1 MPSSVPA
8 VKTGLKLFLS
18 TTAGLRDTDGVTIR
32 RADPEPREFAQQLVV
47 LGSATTTQTQAGLG
61 SRAETATLT
70 CWVMV
75 TRIGVGD
82 TKAAEACD
90 RAYELLDLIEAA
102 IKADRTAAG
111 SVPPPGR
118 LDFTSSSL
126 EEMPVDWDES
136 PGRRAQLQFQ
146 LSWTSHISG

>member
-8 VKTGLKLFLS
+8 VKVGLKQYLA
-18 TTAGLRDTDGVTIR
+18 TTAGLRPTDGVTVR
-32 RADPEPREFAQQLVV
+32 RADPEPREFSQQLVI
-47 LGSATTTQTQAGLG
+47 LGQATTTQTQAGLG
-61 SRAETATLT
+61 SRAETVTLT

-82 TKAAEACD
+82 ATATAACD
-90 RAYELLDLIEAA
+90 RAYELHALIEGA

-118 LDFTSSSL
+118 LDMTASTL
-126 EEMPVDWDES
+126 DEMPVDWDGS
-136 PGRRAQLQFQ
+136 AGRRAQLQFQ
-146 LSWTSHISG
+146 LSWVSHIT